1 MEPYM
6 HYNTISLLLILTLET
21 DRSGPWTIA
30 NHPVKVVVP
39 PVTAHTQLEE
49 ISLLLF

>member
-1 MEPYM
+1 MCIYD
-6 HYNTISLLLILTLET
+6 TISLLLVLTLET
-21 DRSGPWTIA
+21 DRSGPWMIA

-39 PVTAHTQLEE
+39 PVTAHTELEE